1 MLMRGSETSAV
12 LVNGGEESL
21 ARPRWDRAKPE
32 DVVTST
38 ASQMGCPMLV
48 FTVLMWV
55 REWQEHWCLS

>member
-12 LVNGGEESL
+12 LVNGHEESL
-21 ARPRWDRAKPE
+21 ARPRCDRTKTE

-38 ASQMGCPMLV
+38 AVKTGCHMLV

-55 REWQEHWCLS
+55 GEWQEHWGLS